1 MMNDEANAAKKG
13 EIIIIF
19 DDDLDGTSGE
29 DSVEFDEILETLNDG
44 DLSLSDLTDEALEIL
59 QKNERKGNRWMNRR
73 VVEVMNE
80 REVLYENARL
90 EAEEGSSTSQE
101 NEVAEE
107 VDSIEQMFQNY
118 CFGPVPDDFDDLES
132 GGFYTNRLDEL
143 E

>member
-1 MMNDEANAAKKG
+1 MKQTLQKRVKLLL
-13 EIIIIF
+13 F
-19 DDDLDGTSGE
+19 L
-29 DSVEFDEILETLNDG
+29 EILETLNDG

-107 VDSIEQMFQNY
+107 VDSIEQMFHNY
-118 CFGPVPDDFDDLES
+118 CFGPVPDDFN
-132 GGFYTNRLDEL
+132 TNRLDEL
-143 E
+143 EEVMDIDIS